1 MSVSVNITL
10 DTRRVKKKTG
20 KYPVKLLVTFDGEP
34 QRYQTIY
41 NLSEEEYKNLAA
53 ARITEDLKKI
63 REQLKKVKRN
73 SEDAALSL
81 DPFTFEEFEKSFI
94 LNNSSFHQRKAIK
107 AKTVRAVYESF
118 GSDYDRRFPIFKLPV
133 PEAGTILATFLSY
146 INKLLGEGRIRTAA
160 NYQTTYIQ
168 LSKFRGNVKFT
179 DIGVAY
185 LKQYE
190 KWMLDDE
197 YSKTTIG
204 IYTRCLRAMFNE
216 AIFQGIIKRE
226 KCYPFGRRK
235 YQCPISINRKKALT
249 LAEVEKIYYYE
260 PVCREERKAKDFW
273 MFSYLGNG
281 INPTDIA
288 RLKFKNIEDG
298 YITFERSKTENA
310 TRGAPKPITFYITED
325 LQQIIGYW
333 GNKNESPNNY
343 LFPILQNGF
352 SPLKQVEQIE
362 LFVQSINDWMFKIK
376 TKIGIEKKVTTYVAR
391 HTFSTVLKRSGVST
405 EFIQESLGHTDIR
418 TTENYLDT
426 FEKEVKKEY
435 SGMLTAFKKLNS
447 KIAL

>member
-34 QRYQTIY
+34 RRYQTIY
-41 NLSEEEYKNLAA
+41 DLSKEEFKNLTA
-53 ARITEDLKKI
+53 ARVSDDLKKI
-63 REQLKKVKRN
+63 REQLKQVKRN

-81 DPFTFEEFEKSFI
+81 DPFTFRDFEKFFI
-94 LNNSSFHQRKAIK
+94 LNNPSFHQRKAIK
-107 AKTVRAVYESF
+107 AKTVRKVYESF

-133 PEAGTILATFLSY
+133 PEAGTILVTFLSY

-160 NYQTTYIQ
+160 NYQTTYIRIA
-168 LSKFRGNVKFT
+168 KFRGNVKFSEIDVT
-179 DIGVAY
+179 Y

-190 KWMLDDE
+190 RWMLDAE
-197 YSKTTIG
+197 YSKTTVG
-204 IYTRCLRAMFNE
+204 IYTRCLRVIFNE

-226 KCYPFGRRK
+226 RCYPFGRRL
-235 YQCPISINRKKALT
+235 YQCPMSINRKKALT
-249 LAEVEKIYYYE
+249 LDEVEKIYYYE
-260 PVCREERKAKDFW
+260 PICQEERKAKDFW
-273 MFSYLGNG
+273 LFSYLGNG

-288 RLKFKNIEDG
+288 HLKFKNIEDG
-298 YITFERSKTENA
+298 YITFQRSKTENSTRA
-310 TRGAPKPITFYITED
+310 TTKMITFYITDD
-325 LQQIIGYW
+325 LERIIRYW
-333 GNKNESPNNY
+333 CNKNESPNNY
-343 LFPILQNGF
+343 LFPILQNGY
-352 SPLKQVEQIE
+352 SPLKEVEQIE
-362 LFVQSINDWMFKIK
+362 LFVQALNDWMYKIK
-376 TKIGIEKKVTTYVAR
+376 TKLGIEKKVTTYVAR